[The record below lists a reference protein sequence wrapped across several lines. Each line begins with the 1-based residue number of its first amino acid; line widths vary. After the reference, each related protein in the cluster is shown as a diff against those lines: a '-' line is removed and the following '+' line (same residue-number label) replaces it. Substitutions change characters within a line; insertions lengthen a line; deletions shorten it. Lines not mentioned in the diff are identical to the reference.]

1 MWRLIHR
8 TLVTFIY
15 HSLGIVPAAS
25 LLGGWP
31 VWKAAITAGIAAAIE
46 LVVTEA
52 RKYLAAT
59 ATEDQSEAVH
69 L

>member
-8 TLVTFIY
+8 TIVTFIY

-31 VWKAAITAGIAAAIE
+31 VWKAAITAGVAAAIE
-46 LVVTEA
+46 LIVKEA
-52 RKYLAAT
+52 RNYLEAT
-59 ATEDQSEAVH
+59 ATEDQSDLV

>member
-8 TLVTFIY
+8 TLVTFVY
-15 HSLGIVPAAS
+15 HALGIVPAAS

-31 VWKAAITAGIAAAIE
+31 VWKAAITAGIAASIE
-46 LVVTEA
+46 LVVKEA
-52 RKYLAAT
+52 RNYLEAT
-59 ATEDQSEAVH
+59 ATEDQSDLV